1 MSPLLIKTAIAGVVK
16 ASAAVV
22 AFVLTAVVARAL
34 GAAESGL
41 FLFGFSLLS
50 ALSVF
55 FRLGLDNVVLRYIG
69 AEGTSELAQQKLNTG
84 LLWIVLAVVPFCGL
98 TALFADP
105 ISELVFNKPELAPVL
120 QWLMLALP
128 AMALFMLLAMGFQ
141 GQHRVILT
149 TIYQN
154 LGLSALFVAAF
165 AAIFV
170 YEKYYAVGSVASWL
184 NAENAAMIYALSA
197 LVVCTSALLLWYSQ
211 SGVSFSVGRL
221 RDSELWSASSNLW
234 AASCMSLA
242 VVWSGVLIAGAYVSS
257 EDLAYLTAAQRTA
270 TLTSFVLMVVNMVV
284 APRYAR
290 LWKEGNIAQI
300 QKLAKWSTR
309 GMIAIVL
316 PIVAVMIVFPKFVMG
331 LFGEGFEQGALLLT
345 IMAIGQFINVATGSV
360 GYLLNMSGHER
371 DFRRVTFFA
380 GPLTIIL
387 ALAFTHYWGAL
398 GAASATAIGLSV
410 QNLLALAMVK
420 KRLGFWPIG

>member
-1 MSPLLIKTAIAGVVK
+1 MSPLLFKTAIAGLVK

-22 AFVLTAVVARAL
+22 AFALTAVVARAL

-55 FRLGLDNVVLRYIG
+55 FRLGLDNVVLRYVG
-69 AEGTSELAQQKLNTG
+69 AEGASKVAQQKLNTG
-84 LLWIVLAVVPFCGL
+84 LLWIVLVVIPFCGL
-98 TALFADP
+98 TALFADT
-105 ISELVFNKPELAPVL
+105 ISELVFNKPELVSVL
-120 QWLMLALP
+120 RWLMLALP

-141 GQHRVILT
+141 GQHRIVLT

-154 LGLSALFVAAF
+154 LGLSALFVAVF
-165 AAIFV
+165 AAIFC
-170 YEKYYAVGSVASWL
+170 YEKYYAVDSVISWL

-197 LVVCTSALLLWYSQ
+197 LVVCISAFVLWYSQ
-211 SGVSFSVGRL
+211 VGVTFSVGKL

-242 VVWSGVLIAGAYVSS
+242 VLWSGILIAGAYVST

-270 TLTSFVLMVVNMVV
+270 MLTSFVLLVVNMVV

-316 PIVAVMIVFPKFVMG
+316 PVVAVMIVFPEFVMG
-331 LFGEGFEQGALLLT
+331 LFGKGFEQGALLLT

-360 GYLLNMSGHER
+360 GYLLNMSGHEK

-387 ALAFTHYWGAL
+387 ALVLTHYFGAL
-398 GAASATAIGLSV
+398 GAAIATAIGLSV
-410 QNLLALAMVK
+410 QNLLALTMVK

>member
-1 MSPLLIKTAIAGVVK
+1 MSPLLIKTAIAGLVK

-22 AFVLTAVVARAL
+22 AFILTAVVARAL
-34 GAAESGL
+34 GASESGL

-105 ISELVFNKPELAPVL
+105 ISELVFNKPELSPVL

-154 LGLSALFVAAF
+154 LGLSALFVTAF

-197 LVVCTSALLLWYSQ
+197 LVVCTSALVLWYSQ
-211 SGVSFSVGRL
+211 SGVSFSIGRL

-234 AASCMSLA
+234 TASCMSLA

-290 LWKEGNIAQI
+290 LWKEGSVAQI

-316 PIVAVMIVFPKFVMG
+316 PVVAVMIAFPEFVMG

-345 IMAIGQFINVATGSV
+345 VMAIGQFINVATGSV